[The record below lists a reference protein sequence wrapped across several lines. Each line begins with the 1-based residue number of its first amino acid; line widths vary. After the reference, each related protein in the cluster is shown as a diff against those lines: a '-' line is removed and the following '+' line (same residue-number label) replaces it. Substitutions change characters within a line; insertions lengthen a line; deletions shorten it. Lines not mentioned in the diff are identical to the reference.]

1 MPTEIVRSS
10 TPSDGRAKTPEKNSR
25 DVTPLSITALAI
37 IAFLVLVLHV
47 AGASLLGRSQAHASA
62 IVPDDEVKCATGATP
77 LEPSLPFD

>member
-1 MPTEIVRSS
+1 MPMETVRSS

-37 IAFLVLVLHV
+37 IAFLVLVLHL

-62 IVPDDEVKCATGATP
+62 AAPDDEVKCATGAT
-77 LEPSLPFD
+77 LQEPSLPFD